1 MEKTE
6 LHFRRSPVLEL
17 RGARILATGS
27 YAPERVVTNSE
38 LRERYGFDEEWIVQ
52 RTGIQER
59 RFAAPEEA
67 TSDLA
72 TNAARQCIERSGV
85 DPSEIDLLIV
95 ATFTPDVYLPATAC
109 LVQERLGL
117 QCAAMDLQAACSGFV
132 YGLVTAMNYVIGG
145 GARYA
150 LVIGAEII
158 SRFIN
163 PADTGT
169 YPLFGDG
176 AGAALVGKGS
186 SEQGF
191 LSYTMGSDG
200 SGSSLITLPLG
211 GSRTP
216 VSASDVLENKHC
228 LFMNGRPVFKW
239 AIRLVHD
246 TVQDVVTHAGLEIN
260 DIKTFIAHQANTR
273 ILDSAIDQLGI
284 DREKVFMNLSRYGN
298 TSAASVP
305 LALDEAHSAGLFGE
319 NDLVLLTGFGAGLAW
334 ATGVFRW

>member
-1 MEKTE
+1 MENSE
-6 LHFRRSPVLEL
+6 LQFRRSPVRSLT
-17 RGARILATGS
+17 GARVLATGS
-27 YAPERVVTNSE
+27 YAPQRVVTNAE
-38 LRERYGFDEEWIVQ
+38 LRERYGFDEDWIIQ
-52 RTGIQER
+52 RTGIKER
-59 RFAAPEEA
+59 RFAAADEA

-72 TNAARQCIERSGV
+72 IKAAKQCIERSGI
-85 DPSEIDLLIV
+85 DPAEIDLVLV
-95 ATFTPDVYLPATAC
+95 ATFTPDVYLPSTAC
-109 LVQERLGL
+109 LVQNELGL

-132 YGLVTAMNYVIGG
+132 YGLVTAMHYVIGG

-176 AGAALVGKGS
+176 AGAALVGRGS
-186 SEQGF
+186 PEQGF

-200 SGSSLITLPLG
+200 SGSGLITLPLG

-216 VSASDVLENKHC
+216 VTANDVSNGKHC

-239 AIRLVHD
+239 AIRLVND
-246 TVQDVVTHAGLEIN
+246 TVRDVVDHAGLHIN

-273 ILDSAIDQLGI
+273 ILDSAIDQLEI
-284 DREKVFMNLSRYGN
+284 EREKVFMNLSRYGN

-305 LALDEAHSAGLFGE
+305 LALDEAHTAGLFREG
-319 NDLVLLTGFGAGLAW
+319 DLVLLSGFGAGLAW